1 MAAGVWTPYT
11 PDMVRRDGKAEE
23 VAQAADGAESCCT
36 TPAGESPVRVIAGE
50 PGSRP
55 PPEAERSTGEAWCQK
70 PLAAKASGGEQQR
83 GPQHQVKPAAS
94 SEKQSE
100 SRAEH
105 VTAKVMS
112 SVRESGWTGGL
123 GGVWGAARAEGEVR
137 NTRDPS
143 ATRVEPRSCPDKPMA
158 KQEVAQRESEGAVVV
173 MSPVKN
179 NAGGAKGPC
188 FSHAA
193 RMGKREGMPETARA
207 NHPFDPKVEVKARQP
222 SQRPLQ
228 AGAKSSTQAPP
239 GGLSASRMREIRTYG
254 LNGGPVSGRKMLN
267 SHRPAGGRTYQ

>member
-1 MAAGVWTPYT
+1 
-11 PDMVRRDGKAEE
+11 MVRREDPKPSVGRPTE
-23 VAQAADGAESCCT
+23 GTGSSCIVPT
-36 TPAGESPVRVIAGE
+36 GENPVRVIAGE

-55 PPEAERSTGEAWCQK
+55 PPAVERPSGEAWCQK
-70 PLAAKASGGEQQR
+70 PQAAQAVHREQLR

-94 SEKQSE
+94 SDLQSG

-105 VTAKVMS
+105 VTAKAMGS
-112 SVRESGWTGGL
+112 DRESGWSEPT
-123 GGVWGAARAEGEVR
+123 GGVWGAAREEGAMR
-137 NTRDPS
+137 NTRGPS

-158 KQEVAQRESEGAVVV
+158 KQGVAQRESEGAVVV

-254 LNGGPVSGRKMLN
+254 LNGGPVSGRKMFN

>member
-1 MAAGVWTPYT
+1 
-11 PDMVRRDGKAEE
+11 MVRRDGKAEE
-23 VAQAADGAESCCT
+23 VAQAACEAEPCCA

-55 PPEAERSTGEAWCQK
+55 PLEAERPTGEARCQK
-70 PLAAKASGGEQQR
+70 PSAAEAVGGEQQR

-94 SEKQSE
+94 SDKQSE

-105 VTAKVMS
+105 VAAKAMS
-112 SVRESGWTGGL
+112 PARESGWAGGL
-123 GGVWGAARAEGEVR
+123 GGVRGAARAEGAVR

-143 ATRVEPRSCPDKPMA
+143 AQPSSRQGRPCKP
-158 KQEVAQRESEGAVVV
+158 KVKSGGAQRESEGAVVV
-173 MSPVKN
+173 MSPAQN

-188 FSHAA
+188 FSHAV

-207 NHPFDPKVEVKARQP
+207 NHPFGPKAEVKAREP
-222 SQRPLQ
+222 SQSPLRV
-228 AGAKSSTQAPP
+228 GAKSSTQAPP

-254 LNGGPVSGRKMLN
+254 LNGGPASGGKMFN
-267 SHRPAGGRTYQ
+267 SHRTAGGRTYQ